1 MTIDEPWTA
10 LTDGL
15 IAVTALGFAVAL
27 RRAGGAA
34 GDMRRFFVAGALAA
48 LLGGAWHA
56 VHRALPVL
64 ADVLVWKLTMLS
76 AIAATFFLA
85 TGAVRAAGGSASWR
99 RALLAKWIVMSLL
112 ALAVDQFL
120 LVVIDY
126 GVALLA
132 VSLVSGN
139 IPHGG
144 SRWFR
149 IGVVVSIAG
158 ALVQQSTLRA
168 GPLNHNDLFHFVQIA
183 ANCLFFVGA
192 RKLAFGSEATK
203 PIA

>member
-15 IAVTALGFAVAL
+15 IAVSALGFAVAL
-27 RRAGGAA
+27 RRAEGAA
-34 GDMRRFFVAGALAA
+34 GAMRRFFVAGALAA
-48 LLGGAWHA
+48 LLGGFWHA
-56 VHRALPVL
+56 VHRTLALL

-85 TGAVRAAGGSASWR
+85 SAAVRAAGGSARWR
-99 RALLAKWIVMSLL
+99 RALLSKWIVVSLL

-120 LVVIDY
+120 LIVIDY
-126 GVALLA
+126 AVALLV
-132 VSLVSGN
+132 VSLVSGK
-139 IPHGG
+139 IAHGA
-144 SRWFR
+144 SRWYR

-183 ANCLFFVGA
+183 ANTVFFVGA
-192 RKLAFGSEATK
+192 RKLASGLEATK